1 MPDLAYQIE
10 RLQVRRGNDSLL
22 DCRQLQ
28 IPAHRIT
35 AITAAHAPE
44 HSLLLQALAGA
55 HGRQQG
61 RLFGQPLP
69 QEGRPDARIA
79 GLAPAATNPR
89 QRLRDYVLR
98 GRLSASRWLL
108 RPSALDRDT
117 TTLAL
122 RLVALEAQAGQ
133 RLASLS
139 ASEQQL
145 ARIAR
150 SLAQPAPLLL
160 LDQWTAHLSTQQQ
173 LLLMQRLARL
183 APTGRTIVCTLPEHS
198 PAASHAQWLILLAG
212 GRLLAQGSP
221 AQLQPAASRHQPHH
235 AAPCT
240 NPPGSQH
247 PAAALTP
254 RLAA

>member
-10 RLQVRRGNDSLL
+10 RLHIRRGNDSLL
-22 DCRQLQ
+22 DCRQLY
-28 IPAHRIT
+28 IPAHRVT
-35 AITAAHAPE
+35 AVTAPHAPE

-55 HGRQQG
+55 HGPQQG
-61 RLFGQPLP
+61 SLFGQPLP
-69 QEGRPDARIA
+69 QAGDHDARLA

-89 QRLRDYVLR
+89 RRLRDYVLQ
-98 GRLSASRWLL
+98 GRLPASRWLS
-108 RPSALDRDT
+108 RPSALDRDAV
-117 TTLAL
+117 TLAL

-150 SLAQPAPLLL
+150 SLAQPAPVLL
-160 LDQWTAHLSTQQQ
+160 LDQWTAHLCAQQQ
-173 LLLMQRLARL
+173 ALLMQRLARL
-183 APTGRTIVCTLPEHS
+183 APTGRTIVCTLPAHS
-198 PAASHAQWLILLAG
+198 PAASHAQWLVLLAG

-221 AQLQPAASRHQPHH
+221 AQLQPAANGLQPHH
-235 AAPCT
+235 SSPAAPL
-240 NPPGSQH
+240 P
-247 PAAALTP
+247 P

>member
-22 DCRQLQ
+22 DCQQLH
-28 IPAHRIT
+28 IPAHRVT
-35 AITAAHAPE
+35 AVTAAHAPE

-55 HGRQQG
+55 HGPQQG
-61 RLFGQPLP
+61 SLFGQTLP
-69 QEGRPDARIA
+69 AGRHDARIA

-89 QRLRDYVLR
+89 QRLFDYVLQ
-98 GRLSASRWLL
+98 GRPPASRWLL
-108 RPSALDRDT
+108 RPSALDRDAAI
-117 TTLAL
+117 LAL
-122 RLVALEAQAGQ
+122 RLVVLEAQAGQ
-133 RLASLS
+133 RLASLNP
-139 ASEQQL
+139 SEQQL

-160 LDQWTAHLSTQQQ
+160 LDQWTAHLSVQQQ

-198 PAASHAQWLILLAG
+198 PATSHAQWLVLLAG

-221 AQLQPAASRHQPHH
+221 AQLQPAANGHQPRHS
-235 AAPCT
+235 APFASQ
-240 NPPGSQH
+240 PDRQH
-247 PAAALTP
+247 PDAACSS

>member
-22 DCRQLQ
+22 DCQQLQ
-28 IPAHRIT
+28 IPAHRVT
-35 AITAAHAPE
+35 AVIAAHTPE

-55 HGRQQG
+55 HGPQQG

-69 QEGRPDARIA
+69 AGRHDARIA

-89 QRLRDYVLR
+89 QRLFDYVLQ
-98 GRLSASRWLL
+98 GRLPASRWLL
-108 RPSALDRDT
+108 RPSPLDRDSA
-117 TTLAL
+117 TLAL

-133 RLASLS
+133 RLANLTP
-139 ASEQQL
+139 SEQQL

-160 LDQWTAHLSTQQQ
+160 LDQWTAHLSAQQQ
-173 LLLMQRLARL
+173 LLLMQRLVRL

-198 PAASHAQWLILLAG
+198 PVASHAQWLVLLAG

-221 AQLQPAASRHQPHH
+221 AQLRPAASGHPPHH
-235 AAPCT
+235 AAPFAS
-240 NPPGSQH
+240 PSGSQL
-247 PAAALTP
+247 PAAAWP
-254 RLAA
+254 SRLAA

>member
-22 DCRQLQ
+22 DCQQLQ
-28 IPAHRIT
+28 IPAHRVT
-35 AITAAHAPE
+35 AVIAAHAPE

-69 QEGRPDARIA
+69 QAGRHDARIA

-89 QRLRDYVLR
+89 QRLWDYVR
-98 GRLSASRWLL
+98 QGRLPASRWLL
-108 RPSALDRDT
+108 RPSPLDRDAA
-117 TTLAL
+117 TLAL

-133 RLASLS
+133 RLANLTP
-139 ASEQQL
+139 SEQQL

-160 LDQWTAHLSTQQQ
+160 LDQWTAHLSIQQQ
-173 LLLMQRLARL
+173 LLLMQQLARL

-198 PAASHAQWLILLAG
+198 PAASHAQWLVLLAG

-221 AQLQPAASRHQPHH
+221 AQLRPAASEYPPHH
-235 AAPCT
+235 AAPFAS
-240 NPPGSQH
+240 PPGSQH
-247 PAAALTP
+247 PAATWP
-254 RLAA
+254 SRLAA

>member
-22 DCRQLQ
+22 DCQQLH
-28 IPAHRIT
+28 IPAHRVT
-35 AITAAHAPE
+35 AIIAAHAPE

-55 HGRQQG
+55 HGPQQG
-61 RLFGQPLP
+61 SLFGQPLP
-69 QEGRPDARIA
+69 AGRHDARIA

-89 QRLRDYVLR
+89 QRLFDYVLQ
-98 GRLSASRWLL
+98 GRQPVSRWLQ
-108 RPSALDRDT
+108 RPSGLDRDAA
-117 TTLAL
+117 TLAL

-139 ASEQQL
+139 PSEQQL

-160 LDQWTAHLSTQQQ
+160 LDQWTSHLSAPQQ

-183 APTGRTIVCTLPEHS
+183 APTGRTIVCTLPEYS
-198 PAASHAQWLILLAG
+198 PAASHAQWLVLLAG

-221 AQLQPAASRHQPHH
+221 AQLQPAANGHPPRHS
-235 AAPCT
+235 APFAS
-240 NPPGSQH
+240 PPDRQR
-247 PAAALTP
+247 PATTWP
-254 RLAA
+254 SRLAA

>member
-22 DCRQLQ
+22 DCQQLY
-28 IPAHRIT
+28 IPAHRVT
-35 AITAAHAPE
+35 AVIAAHTPE

-61 RLFGQPLP
+61 SLFGQPLP
-69 QEGRPDARIA
+69 AGCHDARIA

-89 QRLRDYVLR
+89 QRLFDYVLQ
-98 GRLSASRWLL
+98 GRLPTSRWLQ

-117 TTLAL
+117 ATLAL

-133 RLASLS
+133 RLDSLS
-139 ASEQQL
+139 PSEQQL

-150 SLAQPAPLLL
+150 SLAQPAPVLL
-160 LDQWTAHLSTQQQ
+160 LDQWTAHLSVHQQ

-183 APTGRTIVCTLPEHS
+183 APTGRTIVCPLPEHS
-198 PAASHAQWLILLAG
+198 PAASHAQWLVLLAG
-212 GRLLAQGSP
+212 GRLLGQGSP
-221 AQLQPAASRHQPHH
+221 AQLQPAANGHQPRHS
-235 AAPCT
+235 APFA
-240 NPPGSQH
+240 SQRDRQH
-247 PAAALTP
+247 PAASWP
-254 RLAA
+254 SRLAA